1 VDLEINFKS
10 RRDSEIH
17 PMMDGARALRAS
29 ARHRE
34 GAIRDFFHVSGQPTV
49 LLGRYGRFGRL
60 MKKPNVQSPGG
71 LLMSK
76 LISAV
81 LAAAFAVAT
90 VSPVAFAQTKEE
102 KAAPSKAA
110 VDAACKDKKPG
121 DVVKVDGKDV
131 KCPAPK
137 SAPK

>member
-1 VDLEINFKS
+1 MGVD
-10 RRDSEIH
+10 
-17 PMMDGARALRAS
+17 
-29 ARHRE
+29 RE
-34 GAIRDFFHVSGQPTV
+34 
-49 LLGRYGRFGRL
+49 FGRL
-60 MKKPNVQSPGG
+60 LKTLNVQSPGG
-71 LLMSK
+71 LLKSK

-102 KAAPSKAA
+102 KKAAPSKAA